1 MEEKKLSSLLSK
13 LRQPLHISYISKY
26 LLKEDLETT
35 QKQLDDL
42 VEKGLIIESPLA
54 SKYYVVQTL
63 QNKS

>member
-26 LLKEDLETT
+26 LIKEDMETT

-42 VEKGLIIESPLA
+42 VEQGLIIESPLA

-63 QNKS
+63 QN

>member
-1 MEEKKLSSLLSK
+1 MEGKKLSSLLSK

-35 QKQLDDL
+35 QKELDNL
-42 VEKGLIIESPLA
+42 VEQGLIIESPLA

-63 QNKS
+63 